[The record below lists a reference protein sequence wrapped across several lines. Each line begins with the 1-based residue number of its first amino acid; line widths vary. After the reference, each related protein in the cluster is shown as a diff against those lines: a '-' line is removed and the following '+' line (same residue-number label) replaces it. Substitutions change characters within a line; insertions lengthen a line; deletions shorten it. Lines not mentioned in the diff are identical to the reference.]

1 MPTRHYS
8 NVAVPTTIT
17 AAIDAVQT
25 TMTVAAL
32 TGYPTQFP
40 YTVVLERNEPS
51 KAEIID
57 VVAATDLT
65 LTIVRGRDNTTAQTH
80 PVNSL
85 VTHDHSAR
93 DYVETQDRLDRLEGQ
108 SHVDFTKAFLFGVTP

>member
-1 MPTRHYS
+1 MPKRFYS
-8 NVAVPTTIT
+8 NTAVPTTLV
-17 AAIDAVQT
+17 AGIDAVQT
-25 TMTVAAL
+25 TCQVAAL

-40 YTVVLERNEPS
+40 YTVVLERNEAT

-57 VVAATDLT
+57 VVAASGTT

-80 PVNSL
+80 PPNSL

-93 DYVETQDRLDRLEGQ
+93 DFADTEERLDMLEGER
-108 SHVDFTKAFLFGVTP
+108 DFVQAFLFGVA